1 MKDVNAIAKK
11 ALDYKEKGLSEKEIA
26 DELHL
31 SPETV
36 TWLLTRGVKGGEPP
50 KDVKIGWRSIGVYGN
65 RIGFMAAAMS
75 DIAFEEM
82 EKRQMDADAV
92 IGVAINGIP
101 LAALISEELGK
112 ELIIYRP
119 SQERHGKGGAFSSNY
134 ASPQGKK
141 ALIVDDVVSTGDT
154 IKAAISD
161 VHELGGTIVLAVV
174 LVNKTAHDELAGVPL
189 RALIRA
195 RSISTAQSFSPSP
208 RSEPRVRRTDPLVR

>member
-1 MKDVNAIAKK
+1 MKDVNAIAKR
-11 ALDYKEKGLSEKEIA
+11 ALEYKEKGLSEKEIA

-36 TWLLTRGVKGGEPP
+36 TWLLTRGIKGGEPP
-50 KDVKIGWRSIGVYGN
+50 KDVKIGWRSVGVYGN
-65 RIGFMAAAMS
+65 RIGFMAAAMA
-75 DIAFEEM
+75 DIALEEM
-82 EKRQMDADAV
+82 EKRQLDADS
-92 IGVAINGIP
+92 ILGIAINGIP

-112 ELIIYRP
+112 EIVIYRP

-141 ALIVDDVVSTGDT
+141 VVIVDDVVSTGDT

-161 VHELGGTIVLAVV
+161 VHDAGGTTILAVV
-174 LVNKTAHDELAGVPL
+174 FVNKTAHDELAGVPL

-195 RSISTAQSFSPSP
+195 RSM
-208 RSEPRVRRTDPLVR
+208 

>member
-31 SPETV
+31 SPEPV
-36 TWLLTRGVKGGEPP
+36 TWLLTRGIKGGEPP

-75 DIAFEEM
+75 DIALEEM

-141 ALIVDDVVSTGDT
+141 VVLVDDVVSTGDT
-154 IKAAISD
+154 LKAAIGD
-161 VHELGGTIVLAVV
+161 VHDIGGTARPPVVLA
-174 LVNKTAHDELAGVPL
+174 NQNAPHDLAGVPL

-195 RSISTAQSFSPSP
+195 RSI
-208 RSEPRVRRTDPLVR
+208 

>member
-75 DIAFEEM
+75 DIALEEM

-92 IGVAINGIP
+92 IGIAINGIP

-141 ALIVDDVVSTGDT
+141 VLIVDDVVSTGDT
-154 IKAAISD
+154 IKAAVSD
-161 VHELGGTIVLAVV
+161 VHELGGTVVLAVV
-174 LVNKTAHDELAGVPL
+174 LVNKTALDELAGVPL
-189 RALIRA
+189 RAWIRA
-195 RSISTAQSFSPSP
+195 RSI
-208 RSEPRVRRTDPLVR
+208 

>member
-1 MKDVNAIAKK
+1 MKDVNAIAKR
-11 ALDYKEKGLSEKEIA
+11 ALEYKEKGLSEKEIA

-65 RIGFMAAAMS
+65 RIGFMAAAMA
-75 DIAFEEM
+75 DIALEEM
-82 EKRQMDADAV
+82 EKRQIDADGV

-112 ELIIYRP
+112 ELMIYRP

-134 ASPQGKK
+134 ASPQGKQ
-141 ALIVDDVVSTGDT
+141 ALIVDDVLSTGDT
-154 IKAAISD
+154 IKGAISD
-161 VHELGGTIVLAVV
+161 VHELGGTVVLAVV
-174 LVNKTAHDELAGVPL
+174 LVNKTAQDELAGVPL

-195 RSISTAQSFSPSP
+195 RSI
-208 RSEPRVRRTDPLVR
+208 

>member
-11 ALDYKEKGLSEKEIA
+11 ALEYKEKGLSEKEIA

-50 KDVKIGWRSIGVYGN
+50 KDVKIGWRSVGVYGN

-75 DIAFEEM
+75 DIALEEM
-82 EKRQMDADAV
+82 EKRQIDADA
-92 IGVAINGIP
+92 ILGIAINGIP

-141 ALIVDDVVSTGDT
+141 VVLVDDVVSTGDT
-154 IKAAISD
+154 LKAAIGD
-161 VHELGGTIVLAVV
+161 VHDIGGTAVLAVV
-174 LVNKTAHDELAGVPL
+174 LVNKTALDDLAGVPL

-195 RSISTAQSFSPSP
+195 RSI
-208 RSEPRVRRTDPLVR
+208 

>member
-1 MKDVNAIAKK
+1 MKDVNAIAKR
-11 ALDYKEKGLSEKEIA
+11 AMEYKEKGLSEKEIA

-31 SPETV
+31 SAETV

-50 KDVKIGWRSIGVYGN
+50 KDVKIGWRSVGVFGN

-75 DIAFEEM
+75 DIALEEL
-82 EKRQMDADAV
+82 EKRQMDANSIV
-92 IGVAINGIP
+92 GIAINGIP
-101 LAALISEELGK
+101 LAALMSEELER

-141 ALIVDDVVSTGDT
+141 VLIVDDVVSTGDT
-154 IKAAISD
+154 IKATISD
-161 VHELGGTIVLAVV
+161 VHDAGGTVVLAVV
-174 LVNKTAHDELAGVPL
+174 LVNKTAQDEIAGVPL

-195 RSISTAQSFSPSP
+195 RSI
-208 RSEPRVRRTDPLVR
+208 

>member
-1 MKDVNAIAKK
+1 MKDVNSIAKR
-11 ALDYKEKGLSEKEIA
+11 ALEYKEKGLSEKEIA

-31 SPETV
+31 SAETV

-75 DIAFEEM
+75 DIALEEM
-82 EKRQMDADAV
+82 EKRQMDADA
-92 IGVAINGIP
+92 ILGIAINGIP

-141 ALIVDDVVSTGDT
+141 IMIVDDVVSSGDT

-161 VHELGGTIVLAVV
+161 IHDVGGTAVLAVA
-174 LVNKTAHDELAGVPL
+174 LVNKTVQDELSGVPL

-195 RSISTAQSFSPSP
+195 RSM
-208 RSEPRVRRTDPLVR
+208 